1 MAGPVDINTADAA
14 TIARELNGIGDSRAR
29 AIVEFREK
37 NGRFASPED
46 VLKVSGI
53 GPQVGTTSAR
63 ASLQRPPPSP
73 DLHRTAGFRSRR
85 PVNQSSPDLPRI
97 GYHPPSNNKNLRGPL
112 DVATRPNRRISRRG
126 SWHALPAGN
135 QGDAEGNASHCR

>member
-1 MAGPVDINTADAA
+1 MLRIMCLGVLGVLPVLTLAGPVDINTADAA

-53 GPQVGTTSAR
+53 GPQVLKLNR
-63 ASLQRPPPSP
+63 E
-73 DLHRTAGFRSRR
+73 
-85 PVNQSSPDLPRI
+85 NIRI
-97 GYHPPSNNKNLRGPL
+97 GQ
-112 DVATRPNRRISRRG
+112 
-126 SWHALPAGN
+126 PAK
-135 QGDAEGNASHCR
+135 APAKP